1 MPMPLEDFATVY
13 NTHPSWIKKMNS
25 FIPINENRAK
35 ADIIEVGRL
44 AYERQYISGT
54 EGNISIRLDSERILT
69 TPRGVCKGRLSPSDL
84 VVTNLDGELTAES
97 LNQCHKPST
106 ELKMHLTAY
115 RLRSDVRAIVH
126 AHPTTAVAYTV
137 AGRGLGEPILPE
149 SILAL
154 GDVPITPYATP
165 STDEV
170 SKSIEAA
177 VLKSNCLIM
186 DHHGSITMGATVF
199 DAYYLLE
206 TLEHHAK
213 TLLTAHILGGAKSLT
228 VSQIKTLF
236 DICHVYGIK
245 PPATATKWANNE

>member
-1 MPMPLEDFATVY
+1 
-13 NTHPSWIKKMNS
+13 MNS

-126 AHPTTAVAYTV
+126 AHPT
-137 AGRGLGEPILPE
+137 LSLIHISEP
-149 SILAL
+149 
-154 GDVPITPYATP
+154 TRPY
-165 STDEV
+165 
-170 SKSIEAA
+170 
-177 VLKSNCLIM
+177 
-186 DHHGSITMGATVF
+186 
-199 DAYYLLE
+199 
-206 TLEHHAK
+206 
-213 TLLTAHILGGAKSLT
+213 
-228 VSQIKTLF
+228 
-236 DICHVYGIK
+236 
-245 PPATATKWANNE
+245 